1 MGLYKNKF
9 NPISGSFNLVPTATI
24 VTFKPGVANAAAL
37 PVSGNALNDGRI
49 TADTGHLYIWDGSTW
64 LDQGDIV
71 DLKWSAIEDKP
82 TSSVANI
89 DSAVSLKHT
98 QGTDQG
104 LDTGGTNAVTAAQAK
119 TGYTHSQVAHAPS
132 DAVSLATVKADTDI
146 DNAIDNT
153 HAPHSDDQVIPTALS
168 ALSDDST
175 HRLVTDTEKGTW
187 NGKQDSL
194 GFSAQDIID
203 ISLNVMLN
211 AFRIAQI
218 GSLTIFNMIKGFMD
232 EYEDESGVD
241 LVNSENQLYDN
252 VDDYY
257 YPYLSIDFDEYT
269 MLLLHFDNNLTDATG
284 RHGMSDYGASYS
296 ASVKKFGSHS
306 AHFNY
311 GQWVQTGDTDD
322 FYFGTG
328 NFTVDFWLNF
338 DTVDGLHG
346 CYLWGQYGQYGQMQT
361 MTYTSAEGETPSYL
375 HFFAYLD
382 WVRISCKIDVTLT
395 AGQWYHI
402 ALIRKGTTAE
412 DWLISV
418 NGNVTQAT
426 ILAGS
431 PSVNLINF
439 QGAFGIV
446 ATAGPTYAGYV
457 DEFRVSKGIAR
468 WTENFT
474 PPTSAYTPAPF
485 VMSLISNAQVADSVP
500 TSARIIL
507 FEEDV
512 DSITLNTDLKV
523 FVSRNNG
530 TTFSQVTLEDEG
542 NYITGA
548 RILSGVVDI
557 SAQPSGSNIKY
568 KIEGLNSKNLKIHGT
583 AVSWK

>member
-311 GQWVQTGDTDD
+311 GQWIQTANSSD
-322 FYFGTG
+322 FIWGTG

-338 DTVDGLHG
+338 DTVDGLNG
-346 CYLWGQYGQYGQMQT
+346 CYLWGQYGQYGYMRS
-361 MTYTSAEGETPSYL
+361 MTYTSAVGETPGYL
-375 HFFAYLD
+375 HFTNYTQWFPYG
-382 WVRISCKIDVTLT
+382 CKIDVTLT

-402 ALIRKGTTAE
+402 ALIRKGTTDQ
-412 DWLISV
+412 DWLIAV
-418 NGNVTQAT
+418 NGVVTVVTKTYGNANANMVD
-426 ILAGS
+426 IAG
-431 PSVNLINF
+431 PFCV
-439 QGAFGIV
+439 V

-512 DSITLNTDLKV
+512 DSITINTDLKV